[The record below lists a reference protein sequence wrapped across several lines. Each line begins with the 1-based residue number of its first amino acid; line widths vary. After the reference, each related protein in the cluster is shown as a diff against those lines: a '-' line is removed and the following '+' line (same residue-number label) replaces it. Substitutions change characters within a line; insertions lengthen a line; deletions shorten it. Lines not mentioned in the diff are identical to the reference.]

1 MNSKKLPARS
11 HMTFDKDTFE
21 YLKTALAENKITYMP
36 MTKQAE
42 QSVNAYHQKLGLQ
55 PIQVDSIK
63 HVVLNIRRQQLT
75 FIDDNGMLRSI
86 DIHENDL
93 QKVTQTHGL
102 KLFQYTKEQLKTA
115 DPYAYARF
123 SSKLSHAQKQ
133 DVLIRLPDVIN
144 GTPVDAR
151 EIKRVLRDIPMSK
164 INSNQPVQWDKKNPR
179 ERHIGNNI
187 AEYGVTVEQYIQIR
201 YAYVLIKAFHENSAF
216 LTQQIEQKEYKI
228 LSDKFLNEYDNW
240 SEDRIHPDKKSVIPT
255 PNPDAYD
262 VLTKINRPAFERTPE
277 NKKKNTFDR
286 IRITMGIKS
295 KESMPGRTDFIK
307 SQKREIVKI
316 ALLKIE
322 QHPYFERYG
331 VPIQYIK
338 PVSMTVTRTDE
349 IEIIFELK

>member
-1 MNSKKLPARS
+1 MNNKKLPARS

-42 QSVNAYHQKLGLQ
+42 QSVTAYHQKLGLQ

-75 FIDDNGMLRSI
+75 FIDDDGMLRSI

-102 KLFQYTKEQLKTA
+102 KLFQYTREQLKTA
-115 DPYAYARF
+115 DPYTYARF

-201 YAYVLIKAFHENSAF
+201 YAYVLIKSFHENSTF

-338 PVSMTVTRTDE
+338 PVSMTVTRTNE